1 MYISLTGVK
10 FCPFKFQ
17 RWKRER
23 EVCFGSR
30 QGEEETTQDGGGFF
44 FFFFFLGFG
53 YFIVHVPNKLGF
65 SQVDQISSFAFSQ
78 VDIVEITSSAAE
90 DINHS

>member
-30 QGEEETTQDGGGFF
+30 QGEEETTQDGGGVFF
-44 FFFFFLGFG
+44 FF
-53 YFIVHVPNKLGF
+53 YFIVHVPNKLGS

>member
-17 RWKRER
+17 RWKRGR

-30 QGEEETTQDGGGFF
+30 QGEEETMHDGGGFF
-44 FFFFFLGFG
+44 FLFFPYL
-53 YFIVHVPNKLGF
+53 IVHVPNKLGF
-65 SQVDQISSFAFSQ
+65 SPVDQISSFAFSQ

>member
-1 MYISLTGVK
+1 MEGGV
-10 FCPFKFQ
+10 
-17 RWKRER
+17 
-23 EVCFGSR
+23 
-30 QGEEETTQDGGGFF
+30 FF
-44 FFFFFLGFG
+44 FS
-53 YFIVHVPNKLGF
+53 YFIVHVANKLGF